1 MNDVKLCKKIDMRYA
16 MYNIGICDD
25 GENICSQIE
34 DMLIQYAK
42 ENNIK
47 IEVNKNSCN
56 FITPNGNL
64 WYNIKGLP
72 ITIRKRKNGDKIITK
87 MGTISISDYLTNK
100 KVPYLKRRN
109 ILLLCEKDNVIA
121 ILGYVIKK

>member
-1 MNDVKLCKKIDMRYA
+1 MIKEYGYIQFINSTLEEDAFSLEIYEEGI
-16 MYNIGICDD
+16 YNIGD
-25 GENICSQIE
+25 
-34 DMLIQYAK
+34 
-42 ENNIK
+42 NIK